1 MPTAGPG
8 NFGSAAEQA
17 IPAGPNAGPPQPV
30 RAGTLEARLAVSAA
44 EVEAAQ
50 SLRYRIFY
58 EEMNAVAAAGGRAQ
72 AVDTDCFDP
81 VCDHL
86 LVIDRN
92 RADRPHGVV
101 GTYRLMRSDGAAR
114 AGGFYTAG
122 EYDIACLLKAPGRLL
137 ELGRSC
143 VDVEYRNRP
152 TMQLLWQ
159 AIAEYVFHYDITLMF
174 GCASL
179 PGRKPEDLA
188 LPLSYLY
195 HRHLAPPELRPTA
208 LAERYV
214 DMRLV
219 APEGLDRKRARAA
232 LPPLLKGYLRLGAY
246 VGDGA
251 VIDRQ
256 FNTTDVCIVVKTD
269 RVTEKYSRHYRR
281 SKRRARAG

>member
-1 MPTAGPG
+1 MRTAGPG
-8 NFGSAAEQA
+8 DFGIAAEKMNL
-17 IPAGPNAGPPQPV
+17 IRPNQHGPPGV
-30 RAGTLEARLAVSAA
+30 RAGELEARLATSQA
-44 EVEAAQ
+44 EIDAAQ
-50 SLRYRIFY
+50 SLRYRVFF
-58 EEMNAVAAAGGRAQ
+58 EEMRAHPSAVGRELRRD
-72 AVDTDCFDP
+72 VDDFDR

-86 LVIDRN
+86 LVIDHARS
-92 RADRPHGVV
+92 DRPAGVV
-101 GTYRLMRSDGAAR
+101 ATYRLLRRDCAER

-143 VDVEYRNRP
+143 VDAQYRNRS

-179 PGRKPEDLA
+179 PGPKPDDFA
-188 LPLSYLY
+188 LSLSYLY
-195 HRHLAPPELRPTA
+195 HRHLAPVELRPTA
-208 LAERYV
+208 LPQHYV
-214 DMRLV
+214 DMRLIG
-219 APEGLDRKRARAA
+219 ADAIDRKRARAE
-232 LPPLLKGYLRLGAY
+232 LPPLIKGYLRLGAY

-251 VIDRQ
+251 VIDAQ

-281 SKRRARAG
+281 SRGPARAG